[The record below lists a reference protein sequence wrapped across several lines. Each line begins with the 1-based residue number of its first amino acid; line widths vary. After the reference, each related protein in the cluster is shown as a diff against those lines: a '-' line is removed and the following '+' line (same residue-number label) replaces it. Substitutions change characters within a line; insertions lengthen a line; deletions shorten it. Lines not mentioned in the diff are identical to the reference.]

1 MAITNYIT
9 QISKAYKDESLML
22 DFMRMSDIEDNKGV
36 KLSFIPTREK
46 EVAKLYAGIN
56 CEKKEIK
63 DIAEQFGVTEK
74 RIKQVLANTTR
85 KILRNYLKLSIDFLS
100 KNQQL
105 FEDYLNERNDI

>member
-9 QISKAYKDESLML
+9 QISKAYKDKSLMF
-22 DFMRMSDIEDNKGV
+22 DFIGMLEIEDNKGI
-36 KLSFIPTREK
+36 KLSFISTREK

-63 DIAEQFGVTEK
+63 EIAEQFGVTEN
-74 RIKQVLANTTR
+74 RIRQILAKITR
-85 KILRNYLKLSIDFLS
+85 KILRNYLKLSIDFLN

-105 FEDYLNERNDI
+105 FEDYLNERNDS